1 MSATDSGQVDPARLR
16 LNSALYVLAVLVAC
30 AVLVLG
36 ALAWREDGG
45 GVDGNTS
52 ESGDSARDQAGNDLH
67 AAVIEAATEEVLAF
81 TNIDYRSAQESIDKV
96 KAGATGGFAEQYDKG
111 AKSLPRVLQ
120 RSKSVATAEI
130 LSAGVVAADQDSATV
145 LVATKGTV
153 INTSTDGKK
162 AERNLRLQLDLQYVD
177 GKWLT
182 SDLQFVG

>member
-1 MSATDSGQVDPARLR
+1 MTPTDAGQVDPARVR
-16 LNSALYVLAVLVAC
+16 LNAALYVLAVLIAC

-36 ALAWREDGG
+36 AVAWRANDGG
-45 GVDGNTS
+45 TDGTS
-52 ESGDSARDQAGNDLH
+52 SEAGDPARDQAGNDLH
-67 AAVIEAATEEVLAF
+67 AAVLEAATEEVLAF

-120 RSKSVATAEI
+120 RSKSIATAEI
-130 LSAGVVAADQDSATV
+130 LSAGVVAADQDNATV

-162 AERNLRLQLDLQYVD
+162 AERNLRLQLDLKYVD

-182 SDLQFVG
+182 SDIQFVG

>member
-1 MSATDSGQVDPARLR
+1 MA
-16 LNSALYVLAVLVAC
+16 VLAACGVLW
-30 AVLVLG
+30 LG
-36 ALAWREDGG
+36 ALAWQERD
-45 GVDGNTS
+45 DRADATTS
-52 ESGDSARDQAGNDLH
+52 EAGAPARDQSGDDLH
-67 AAVIEAATEEVLAF
+67 AAVLEAATEEVLAF

-162 AERNLRLQLDLQYVD
+162 AERNLRLQLDLKYVD

>member
-1 MSATDSGQVDPARLR
+1 MTPTDAGQVDPARVR
-16 LNSALYVLAVLVAC
+16 LNAALYVLAVLIAC

-36 ALAWREDGG
+36 ALAWRDNDGG
-45 GVDGNTS
+45 AGATTS
-52 ESGDSARDQAGNDLH
+52 EAGDPARDQAGDDLH
-67 AAVIEAATEEVLAF
+67 AAVLEAATQEVLAF

-96 KAGATGGFAEQYDKG
+96 KAGATGDFAKQYDKG
-111 AKSLPRVLQ
+111 AKSLPTVLA
-120 RSKSVATAEI
+120 RSKSIATAEI
-130 LSAGVVAADQDSATV
+130 LSAGVVAADQDNATV

-153 INTSTDGKK
+153 INTTTEGKK

>member
-1 MSATDSGQVDPARLR
+1 MSSTDRGQADPARTR
-16 LNSALYVLAVLVAC
+16 LNAALYVLAVLLAC

-36 ALAWREDGG
+36 ALVWRDDNEAGG
-45 GVDGNTS
+45 SAS
-52 ESGDSARDQAGNDLH
+52 ESGEPARDQAGNDLH

-120 RSKSVATAEI
+120 RSKSIATAEI
-130 LSAGVVAADQDSATV
+130 LSAGVVAADQDNATV

-162 AERNLRLQLDLQYVD
+162 AERNLRLQLDLTYVD
-177 GKWLT
+177 GSWLT